1 MLDELDKA
9 IIACLQEDGRMPHTV
24 IAARTGVAEATV
36 RRRLERLVK
45 EGIIKIAA
53 VVDPFKV
60 GVQTVALIHLD
71 VDLLHL
77 EEAAQ
82 KLIAMPNV
90 RVVAY
95 TTGFYDMLVE
105 ALFTSQQ
112 ELLSFLKDQLPR
124 IPGVRNSETSI
135 MLQLLKRSY
144 EWALPSD
151 TEPMKEVSTGTVN
164 PGKENLER
172 R

>member
-1 MLDELDKA
+1 
-9 IIACLQEDGRMPHTV
+9 MPHTA
-24 IAARTGVAEATV
+24 IAARVGVAEATV
-36 RRRLERLVK
+36 RRRLERLIK

-53 VVDPFKV
+53 IIDPFKV

-82 KLIAMPNV
+82 KLIAMRNV

-124 IPGVRNSETSI
+124 IPGVKNSETSI

-151 TEPMKEVSTGTVN
+151 TKPMKEVSTGAVN
-164 PGKENLER
+164 SDKKSEKLGKEVN
-172 R
+172 